1 MEKLYYLCIY
11 YHMEESLEKLIRKVL
26 FKKYPFLTDVLIED
40 GFSDLPNLSFMLG
53 ENYVCRFNSD
63 KCLSSEEQMDI
74 DTEVKHFFTML
85 SPISKNTRKPSIS
98 CFFDCGEGFEFK
110 MSQGYNH

>member
-1 MEKLYYLCIY
+1 
-11 YHMEESLEKLIRKVL
+11 MEESLEKLIRKVL
-26 FKKYPFLTDVLIED
+26 FKKYPFLTNVSIED
-40 GFSDLPNLSFMLG
+40 RFSDLPNLSFMLG

-74 DTEVKHFFTML
+74 DTEVKLFFTML
-85 SPISKNTRKPSIS
+85 SPISKNIRKPSIS